1 MRWFSKTCSININ
14 ATAIDGAVQ
23 VFQVK
28 YKVNMFG
35 RAKLLNE
42 NELPGLVAGKF
53 KESLMAAFLSKTDY
67 GVVDTP
73 LGWRLQDKEGKI
85 YQYEFEIE
93 RPDGKNGIPYKGH
106 ALRETEFLD
115 MRNLLLSKNLDG
127 ATIKLFINDK
137 KVEVKGTF
145 EPITR
150 VYRHVRLRSIRGS
163 SSCAYETD
171 APVKNPEYRQAEHFN
186 YDMQNKWLFR
196 HFLQFQNA
204 SFEGKAPRK
213 AEEWFAARA
222 TSASGQS
229 AANTAGKNQ
238 QDADSG
244 FGLPGGAPSFPA
256 HMVPLS
262 EAPQPYF
269 WQGGFPGAQAAGKLV
284 QGIGSEEEN
293 SGTSSGAG
301 KAERFGYQPSGA
313 GRADRTNMQ
322 GEENSAGRREGKN
335 SNFKQIPLSS
345 LTNFKAVIFDLDGV
359 VVDSE
364 KAHLRS
370 FNELLAPFGVKITE
384 KMWRENYTGVGSLAI
399 LKDVFA
405 RNGIK
410 EDVRPWMEKR
420 AEIYH
425 NVIEREGLKEISG
438 FSQFFGVLERNGIK
452 VAVASG
458 GHKPHILASMMSIGM
473 PRVEFVGLEDV
484 KNAKPAPDTF
494 LLAAAKL
501 GVAPSQCVVFEDS
514 LAGIRAAAAAGMP
527 CIALSTTLPAVK
539 IKGKATLIVNN
550 FASPVLR
557 REIKKLI
564 AEKGGRKKEKV
575 PGWFYP
581 VKRRK
586 AVGGK
591 GKPAKK
597 SRGAAPKKK
606 AGSKSNA
613 RKKGAKSRRR

>member
-1 MRWFSKTCSININ
+1 MQT
-14 ATAIDGAVQ
+14 
-23 VFQVK
+23 FQVK
-28 YKVNMFG
+28 YKVNIFG

-42 NELPGLVAGKF
+42 SELPSQLAGKF

-93 RPDGKNGIPYKGH
+93 RPDGKNGIPYKEH

-115 MRNLLLSKNLDG
+115 MRNLLLSRNLDG

-171 APVKNPEYRQAEHFN
+171 APAKNPEYRQAERFN

-229 AANTAGKNQ
+229 AANTAGKSQ
-238 QDADSG
+238 QGADSG
-244 FGLPGGAPSFPA
+244 FGPGGAPSFPA
-256 HMVPLS
+256 HMMPLS

-269 WQGGFPGAQAAGKLV
+269 GQGGFLGAQAAGKPPA

-293 SGTSSGAG
+293 GGKSSGEGRAG
-301 KAERFGYQPSGA
+301 RLGYQPSSA
-313 GRADRTNMQ
+313 GRVDRTGMQ
-322 GEENSAGRREGKN
+322 GEEDSSCRQQGKN
-335 SNFKQIPLSS
+335 SNFKPIPLSS

-364 KAHLRS
+364 TAHLRS

-410 EDVRPWMEKR
+410 EDVGPWMAAR

-527 CIALSTTLPAVK
+527 CIALSTTLPPVK
-539 IKGKATLIVNN
+539 IKGKAALVVNN
-550 FASPVLR
+550 FASPALR

-575 PGWFYP
+575 PGWLYP
-581 VKRRK
+581 TKHK
-586 AVGGK
+586 AGAGRGGNGKSAGGK
-591 GKPAKK
+591 QAAAGKNRRAKK
-597 SRGAAPKKK
+597 GIGATLAKK
-606 AGSKSNA
+606 AKSKPGA
-613 RKKGAKSRRR
+613 RKKGAKARRLRRR